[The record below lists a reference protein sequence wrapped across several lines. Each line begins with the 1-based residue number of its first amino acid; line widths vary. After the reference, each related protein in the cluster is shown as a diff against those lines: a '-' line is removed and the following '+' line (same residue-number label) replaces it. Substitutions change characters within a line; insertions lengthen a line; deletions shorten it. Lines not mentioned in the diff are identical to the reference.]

1 MTMQLTIGVIA
12 PGPGWRIILGQLGVA
27 WERISRW
34 DAVTPAHYS
43 AILVNAPLDDDQI
56 HSIDRYIRDG
66 GAVLDA
72 GHFLPKVDR
81 GAFSRA
87 SIGSI
92 TPAPGDDIFR
102 DIWLA
107 DIHATVLRHNAAAHM
122 GGLVYLAPFGHGRI
136 AHVPLDADALM
147 RDRRSGRKRF
157 YVPGASAPN
166 EITARVSKG
175 EIRKIIGIALRWLH
189 LDRGLPYVHLH
200 DFPGRLDSL
209 FCYRIDSDYGTREQI
224 NELYRV
230 ARRNE
235 MRLTW
240 FLHVEAHREWLDL
253 FREFNEQ
260 EIGVHCFR
268 HRTFRS
274 YEENR
279 ANISE
284 AMWHLTREGIP
295 FDGCAAPN
303 GFWNPR
309 LQRAIDD
316 LGFLYSSEFSLDYDN
331 FPYHPPMPGGFATAL
346 QVPVHPVCIGS
357 LLRVKASGSVMKSY
371 FRWMIDRKLQTSEPA
386 ILYHHP
392 GHEHFDVMDDTFAH
406 VRASGMPSMTMG
418 SYARWWNARSA
429 VRFRVE
435 LAGDTLHATATG
447 DMTGVAIAVERDT
460 ESQGFLDIGAPSRLD
475 DIAWS
480 KRIGQRV
487 AMPADIGRVRRFSP
501 LAFRHGIEDYNS
513 RVRQ

>member
-1 MTMQLTIGVIA
+1 MNARLTIGVVS

-34 DAVTPAHYS
+34 DAVTPGQYS

-56 HSIDRYIRDG
+56 GSIDRYIRDG

-72 GHFLPKVDR
+72 GHFLPRIDR
-81 GAFSRA
+81 GAFTRA

-92 TPAPGDDIFR
+92 APASGDDIFR
-102 DIWLA
+102 DVWLA
-107 DIHATVLRHNAAAHM
+107 DIHATVLRHNAAGHM
-122 GGLVYLAPFGHGRI
+122 GGLVYLATFGDGRI

-147 RDRRSGRKRF
+147 SDRRSGRKRF
-157 YVPGASAPN
+157 YLPGGNDPS

-189 LDRGLPYVHLH
+189 TDRGLPYVHLH

-209 FCYRIDSDYGTREQI
+209 FCYRIDSDYGTRGQI
-224 NELYRV
+224 DELYRV
-230 ARRNE
+230 ARQHE

-240 FLHVEAHREWLDL
+240 FLHVEAHREWLD
-253 FREFNEQ
+253 RFNDFQEQ

-268 HRTFRS
+268 HRTFGS

-284 AMWHLTREGIP
+284 AMWHLKREGIP
-295 FDGCAAPN
+295 FDGFAAPN
-303 GFWNPR
+303 GFWNRP

-331 FPYHPPMPGGFATAL
+331 LPCHPPMPGGFASAL

-357 LLRVKASGSVMKSY
+357 LLRVKASGGAMKSY

-386 ILYHHP
+386 MLYHHP
-392 GHEHFDVMDDTFAH
+392 GHEHFEVMGDTFAH
-406 VRASGMPSMTMG
+406 VRELGIPNMTL
-418 SYARWWNARSA
+418 SAYARWWRARSA
-429 VRFRVE
+429 VRFNAQLTGDE
-435 LAGDTLHATATG
+435 LSTTATG
-447 DMTGVAIAVERDT
+447 DLTGVAIAVERDAG
-460 ESQGFLDIGAPSRLD
+460 SYGFPDIGRPSRLD
-475 DIAWS
+475 DIAWIH
-480 KRIGQRV
+480 RRGRGV
-487 AMPADIGRVRRFSP
+487 AMPEDIGRVRRFSL
-501 LAFRHGIEDYNS
+501 LALRHAIEDYNS